1 MSLLVGKHVLVTGG
15 GTGVGAAIALAFAGE
30 GAKVTITG
38 RRQEPLESIA
48 MQSDG
53 ITCVVADVTDSKS
66 VEHMFEQAR
75 ASNGSVDIVIAN
87 AGAAESAPFGKV
99 GVDHWQRMIDVNL
112 TGVFL
117 TLQSALADMTEKGW
131 GRMISVAST
140 AGLKGYAYVAP
151 YCAAKHGVV
160 GLTKA
165 LALETAKTGITVNA
179 LCPGFVDT
187 PLLDQ
192 SVQNIVEKTGRSA
205 DEARKMLAANNP
217 QRRLIQPNE
226 VAAMAVWLCSDAA
239 GSVTG
244 QALSIS
250 GGEI

>member
-1 MSLLVGKHVLVTGG
+1 MSSLAGKNVLVTGG
-15 GTGVGAAIALAFAGE
+15 GTGVGAAIALAFAVE
-30 GAKVTITG
+30 GAKVTVTG
-38 RRQEPLESIA
+38 RRQKPLDDVALKS
-48 MQSDG
+48 SL
-53 ITCVVADVTDSKS
+53 ITSVVADVTDSVS
-66 VEHMFEQAR
+66 VAHMFEQAK
-75 ASNGSVDIVIAN
+75 ANNGSVDIVVAN
-87 AGAAESAPFGKV
+87 AGTAESAPFGKV

-192 SVQNIVEKTGRSA
+192 SVQNIVEKTGRSP
-205 DEARKMLAANNP
+205 DEARKMLAASNP
-217 QRRLIQPNE
+217 QGRLIQPNE